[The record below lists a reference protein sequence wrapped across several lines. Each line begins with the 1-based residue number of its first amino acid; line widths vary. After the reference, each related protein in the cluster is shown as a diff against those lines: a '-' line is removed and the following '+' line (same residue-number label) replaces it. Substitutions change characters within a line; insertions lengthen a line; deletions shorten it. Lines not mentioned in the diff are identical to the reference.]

1 MPLITVIDNTSC
13 VRHACFDSLTALGQ
27 FVAVF
32 HSPETFVDSGAIFA
46 TDLLILGRTR
56 SCRTKCEALRW
67 ASAVRPDLGTFLL
80 HPDCT
85 EWRPLRELCEEGSLP
100 ILDDNPSRCLE
111 ILRKA
116 LDSGVLLRRNGP
128 TLKQPQVRLDVHA
141 T

>member
-1 MPLITVIDNTSC
+1 MISVIDNTSC

-32 HSPETFVDSGAIFA
+32 HSPETFVDSGAIFG

-67 ASAVRPDLGTFLL
+67 AGTVRPNLKTFLL

-85 EWRPLRELCEEGSLP
+85 EWRPLHQLCEDGGLP
-100 ILDDNPSRCLE
+100 VVIDNASNCMQ

-116 LDSGVLLRRNGP
+116 LESGALLRRNGSS
-128 TLKQPQVRLDVHA
+128 LKQPQVRLDFHEA
-141 T
+141 

>member
-27 FVAVF
+27 FVSVF
-32 HSPETFVDSGAIFA
+32 HSPETFVDSGAIFG

-56 SCRTKCEALRW
+56 FCRTKCEALRW
-67 ASAVRPDLGTFLL
+67 ASTVRPNLKTFLL

-85 EWRPLRELCEEGSLP
+85 EWRPLGQLCEEGSLP
-100 ILDDNPSRCLE
+100 VLNDNPSNCLD

-116 LDSGVLLRRNGP
+116 LEAGVLLRRNGSR
-128 TLKQPQVRLDVHA
+128 LKQPRVRLDFHA
-141 T
+141 A